1 MAFPLTRRA
10 MLALSGCAVVFA
22 LPGMAQNAPFLS
34 GRVIWS
40 SGVATQGMAVRL
52 VRSGS
57 AVASTFSDANGYYAF
72 RDIPGQPR
80 DYTVEISDAGGV
92 IASIPVGDLLAGSV
106 LPPITLR

>member
-1 MAFPLTRRA
+1 MEIPLTRRA
-10 MLALSGCAVVFA
+10 MLALSGCAVFVA
-22 LPGMAQNAPFLS
+22 LPALAQNAPFLS

-40 SGVATQGMAVRL
+40 SGVAAQGMAVRL